1 MKNIR
6 QLILMSIV
14 GGLIVCLLLV
24 EISIF
29 PLPPANAAIRRA
41 EEAPG
46 QYLYQSRQTL
56 KDQHGRSWQAIAFKR
71 ILSDDTTILGLRLV
85 GFPGTVEIA
94 RSQDLLLTNSF
105 NKALSARDVSEQISA
120 DRAKAE
126 PTVGQYDMAPVLYAL
141 DPVVPWKLSIPTT
154 QEELVELWVPATIVE
169 EWQALLKQP

>member
-1 MKNIR
+1 MRNVR
-6 QLILMSIV
+6 QLILRFIV
-14 GGLIVCLLLV
+14 GGLIFCLLI

-29 PLPPANAAIRRA
+29 PATPANATIRQV

-46 QYLYQSRQTL
+46 QYLYQSRQTI
-56 KDQHGRSWQAIAFKR
+56 KDQHGRSWQVIAFKR

-105 NKALSARDVSEQISA
+105 NEVLSAHDVSKQISV

-126 PTVGQYDMAPVLYAL
+126 PTVGQYDMAPILYAL
-141 DPVVPWKLSIPTT
+141 DPVVPWKLSVPTI
-154 QEELVELWVPATIVE
+154 QGELVELWVSPTIVK